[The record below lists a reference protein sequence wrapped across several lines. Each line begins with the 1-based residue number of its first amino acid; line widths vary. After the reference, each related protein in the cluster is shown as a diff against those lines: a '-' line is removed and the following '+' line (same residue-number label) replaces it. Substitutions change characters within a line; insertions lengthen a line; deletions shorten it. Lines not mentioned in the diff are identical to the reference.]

1 MAAFEHVRRL
11 GEVHDHLTA
20 TELKPGFVFEG
31 ERIPLINPQ
40 RGIFKPQQMRFLLSI
55 KTVFPKP
62 GGKVWYDDQ
71 REVHRQIFE
80 GDETIDYA
88 FMGQD
93 PDAADN
99 RWLREAFENRIPIIY
114 FLGIAPGRYQAM
126 LPTFISGWDATALK
140 ARVAFGVPDQEA
152 LAPPE
157 NALERRYALRAVK
170 QRLHQ
175 ASFREAVIT
184 AYNGR
189 CALSGLPEPLLLDAA
204 HIVADKDEQFGQPV
218 VPNGIPLSKIHHAA
232 FDAHLIGIDPD
243 YRLHVS
249 ERLLGQNDGPMLEA
263 LKRLNGGTIHLPSR
277 DQGSPGSRPARAA
290 LRALQGGG
298 VSKRP
303 QGQWLVRVT
312 HHSQGPR
319 TLDPLALARTVHR
332 LPQVGAPLDV
342 QPELRT
348 VAENARED
356 KRGRGRDGPA
366 VVAQLVD
373 VLALDAHRCGECS
386 LCQSERLHELLGESF
401 ANRGRLALR
410 CQHSSH
416 RWL

>member
-1 MAAFEHVRRL
+1 MVASMTADNGDTLMRMAAFEHVRRL
-11 GEVHDHLTA
+11 SEVHDHLTA
-20 TELKPGFVFEG
+20 TELKPGFVFDG

-99 RWLREAFENRIPIIY
+99 RWLREAFENQIPIIY

-126 LPTFISGWDATALK
+126 LPAFISGWDAMALK
-140 ARVAFGVPDQEA
+140 ARVAFGVPDQET

-157 NALERRYALRAVK
+157 SALERRYALRAVK

-189 CALSGLPEPLLLDAA
+189 CAVSGLPESLLARCRSYCR
-204 HIVADKDEQFGQPV
+204 GQGRAVRPA
-218 VPNGIPLSKIHHAA
+218 GSA
-232 FDAHLIGIDPD
+232 
-243 YRLHVS
+243 
-249 ERLLGQNDGPMLEA
+249 ERHPAIEN
-263 LKRLNGGTIHLPSR
+263 PSR
-277 DQGSPGSRPARAA
+277 RLRRSSDRHRPGLPAACVASGCSGRMMA
-290 LRALQGGG
+290 RC
-298 VSKRP
+298 SKP
-303 QGQWLVRVT
+303 
-312 HHSQGPR
+312 
-319 TLDPLALARTVHR
+319 
-332 LPQVGAPLDV
+332 
-342 QPELRT
+342 
-348 VAENARED
+348 
-356 KRGRGRDGPA
+356 
-366 VVAQLVD
+366 
-373 VLALDAHRCGECS
+373 
-386 LCQSERLHELLGESF
+386 
-401 ANRGRLALR
+401 
-410 CQHSSH
+410 
-416 RWL
+416 

>member
-1 MAAFEHVRRL
+1 MHHEDQDTSIRLAAFAHVRRL

-20 TELKPGFVFEG
+20 NELRPGFEFHS

-80 GDETIDYA
+80 GDEAIDYA
-88 FMGQD
+88 FMGQN

-99 RWLREAFENRIPIIY
+99 RWLREAFENGVPIIY
-114 FLGIAPGRYQAM
+114 FLGIAPGRYQAIV
-126 LPTFISGWDATALK
+126 PAFVAGWDATALK
-140 ARVAFGVPDQEA
+140 ARVAFGTPDQESI
-152 LAPPE
+152 APPE
-157 NALERRYALRAVK
+157 NLLERRYALRAVK

-204 HIVADKDEQFGQPV
+204 HIVADKDERFGQPM

-249 ERLLGQNDGPMLEA
+249 RRLLGQNDGPMLEA
-263 LKRLNGGTIHLPSR
+263 LKRLNGGAIHLPNR
-277 DQGSPGSRPARAA
+277 DKDRP
-290 LRALQGGG
+290 
-298 VSKRP
+298 
-303 QGQWLVRVT
+303 
-312 HHSQGPR
+312 
-319 TLDPLALARTVHR
+319 D
-332 LPQVGAPLDV
+332 
-342 QPELRT
+342 
-348 VAENARED
+348 
-356 KRGRGRDGPA
+356 RD
-366 VVAQLVD
+366 
-373 VLALDAHRCGECS
+373 
-386 LCQSERLHELLGESF
+386 
-401 ANRGRLALR
+401 RLALR
-410 CQHSSH
+410 FE
-416 RWL
+416 RFKAAA

>member
-1 MAAFEHVRRL
+1 MSEADRDTLMRMAAFEHVRRL
-11 GEVHDHLTA
+11 GEVNDHLTA
-20 TELKPGFVFEG
+20 NELKPGFVFGG

-71 REVHRQIFE
+71 RDVHRQIFE

-126 LPTFISGWDATALK
+126 LPVFISGWDAKALK
-140 ARVAFGVPDQEA
+140 ARVAFGVLEEEA
-152 LAPPE
+152 MVAPE
-157 NALERRYALRAVK
+157 TTLERRYGLRIVK

-175 ASFREAVIT
+175 ASFREAVIS

-189 CALSGLPEPLLLDAA
+189 CAVSRLPESLLLDAA
-204 HIVADKDEQFGQPV
+204 HIVADKHEQLGQPV
-218 VPNGIPLSKIHHAA
+218 VPNGIPMSKIHHAA

-249 ERLLGQNDGPMLEA
+249 ERLLGRKDGPMLEA
-263 LKRLNGGTIHLPSR
+263 LKSLNGATIHLPSR
-277 DQGSPGSRPARAA
+277 AKDRP
-290 LRALQGGG
+290 
-298 VSKRP
+298 
-303 QGQWLVRVT
+303 
-312 HHSQGPR
+312 
-319 TLDPLALARTVHR
+319 D
-332 LPQVGAPLDV
+332 
-342 QPELRT
+342 
-348 VAENARED
+348 
-356 KRGRGRDGPA
+356 RD
-366 VVAQLVD
+366 
-373 VLALDAHRCGECS
+373 
-386 LCQSERLHELLGESF
+386 
-401 ANRGRLALR
+401 RLALR
-410 CQHSSH
+410 FE
-416 RWL
+416 RFKAVA